1 MCEEKKE
8 EESDMSATMNIERP
22 CPILESL
29 EKSCQEVKMMREG
42 KIPKRSCNDLKNRM
56 KKEVTEY
63 E

>member
-22 CPILESL
+22 CTILESL

-42 KIPKRSCNDLKNRM
+42 KIPKRSWNDLKNRM
-56 KKEVTEY
+56 KT
-63 E
+63 